1 MESIGKYLKRARQKK
16 NVSLQDVASQTRIH
30 HSVLES
36 LEAGNFENLPGPMY
50 VKGFLKRYAEY
61 LGLKS
66 APLIDRYLET
76 HPKSPNQDLVLP
88 SRKVS
93 KGSLTKFA
101 GWGIAAAGL
110 VIIFLVVFFTVKL
123 LFFRRPATDLIAPVK
138 IATTRM
144 RESSKKP
151 VPPAVLA
158 QKKNVSNKAVIF
170 NTSEPLTLQAVAE
183 DDLWLEV
190 ISDGKLLFQGVL
202 PKGSRETWKAG
213 SRFRLQI
220 GNAGALELTL
230 NDKLLGML
238 GENGQILK
246 EVILTKQTV
255 EISPE
260 TR

>member
-1 MESIGKYLKRARQKK
+1 MESIGKYLKKARQKK
-16 NVSLQDVASQTRIH
+16 NISLQDVASQTRIH
-30 HSVLES
+30 HSVLEN
-36 LEAGNFENLPGPMY
+36 LEAGNFENLPSPMY

-76 HPKSPNQDLVLP
+76 HPKNSKQDLVLP
-88 SRKVS
+88 CEKIS
-93 KGSLTKFA
+93 KSSLTKFA
-101 GWGIAAAGL
+101 GWGIAGAGL
-110 VIIFLVVFFTVKL
+110 VIIFLAVFFIIKL
-123 LFFRRPATDLIAPVK
+123 LFFHRPAADLIAPVK
-138 IATTRM
+138 ITTTRM
-144 RESSKKP
+144 RESSKTP
-151 VPPAVLA
+151 VPPAALA
-158 QKKNVSNKAVIF
+158 QKKNISKKAVIF

-190 ISDGKLLFQGVL
+190 ISDNKLLFQGIL

-246 EVILTKQTV
+246 EVILTKQAV